1 MREDDMRNGRAV
13 AFGWFIVVGIIVA
26 TIQGSFAQDKF
37 PMDRNPEGFAEYHR
51 APAYRESESHPLRIL
66 AYIVHPIGWLAREV
80 IFRPFSYFASSTPET
95 RAVLGYRDPYDY
107 RDPSCFAADSSIP
120 DCREVAPFSTSGGRD
135 SKAVARQVV
144 YFPDVNFDFNKRALN
159 ANGVRKANIVAKML
173 KEGEPLSIELQGHAD
188 NRGGDAYNMKLG
200 MDRAQA
206 VRDELVKRGVAAE
219 SLYTVSFGE
228 RRPLFEEDEEWAYAA
243 NRRVEVHLTKGE

>member
-1 MREDDMRNGRAV
+1 MKNRRSV
-13 AFGWFIVVGIIVA
+13 ACGGLLIVGIIVS
-26 TIQGSFAQDKF
+26 TLQGSLAQDKY

-107 RDPSCFAADSSIP
+107 RDPSCFSSDASIP
-120 DCREVAPFSTSGGRD
+120 NCREVAPFARGAGEGYR
-135 SKAVARQVV
+135 AVARQVV
-144 YFPDVNFDFNKRALN
+144 YFPDVNFDFDRRALN
-159 ANGVRKANIVAKML
+159 KNGIRKANIVAKML
-173 KEGEPLSIELQGHAD
+173 MEGAPLSIELQGHAD
-188 NRGGDAYNMKLG
+188 KRGSDSYNMKLG
-200 MDRAQA
+200 MDRAKA
-206 VRDELVKRGVAAE
+206 VRDELVRRGVPAE

-228 RRPLFEEDEEWAYAA
+228 RRPLFEEDEQWAYDA
-243 NRRVEVHLTKGE
+243 NRRVEVHFTEGQ

>member
-1 MREDDMRNGRAV
+1 MKKGCAV
-13 AFGWFIVVGIIVA
+13 TCGGLIVLGILVS
-26 TIQGSFAQDKF
+26 TPHTSFAQDKF
-37 PMDRNPEGFAEYHR
+37 PMERNPEGFAEYHR

-107 RDPSCFAADSSIP
+107 RDPSCFAADASIP
-120 DCREVAPFSTSGGRD
+120 NCREIAPFATTDSE

-144 YFPDVNFDFNKRALN
+144 YFPDVNFDFDKRTLN
-159 ANGVRKANIVAKML
+159 QNGVRKANIVAKML
-173 KEGEPLSIELQGHAD
+173 LDGAPLSIELQGHAD
-188 NRGGDAYNMKLG
+188 KRGTDSYNMKLG

-206 VRDELVKRGVAAE
+206 VLDELVKRGVPAE

-228 RRPLFEEDEEWAYAA
+228 RRPLFEEDEQWAYAA
-243 NRRVEVHLTKGE
+243 NRRVEVHLTKEESQ